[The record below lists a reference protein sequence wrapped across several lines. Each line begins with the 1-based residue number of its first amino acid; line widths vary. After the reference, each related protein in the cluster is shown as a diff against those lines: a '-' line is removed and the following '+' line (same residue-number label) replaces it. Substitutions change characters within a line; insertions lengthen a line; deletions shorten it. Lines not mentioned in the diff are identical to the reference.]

1 MMTLVPRSTPRY
13 VPVSHTFTIFVI
25 LSWHEIS
32 WCISLLLNFPCRVK
46 TRLCRVSI
54 IAYILIIVFWSLCFR
69 CCCWCLLLDS
79 CGVCLL
85 CSSFFRWVH
94 LLFALCSFPY
104 SLPVDFLGVLLFW
117 VYYFP
122 GCTTFSFW
130 AILILYTKI
139 KIQVQ

>member
-85 CSSFFRWVH
+85 CSSFFRWCTSCS
-94 LLFALCSFPY
+94 LCALSRIL
-104 SLPVDFLGVLLFW
+104 SLWISWVYYFSGCTTFLGVLLFH
-117 VYYFP
+117 F
-122 GCTTFSFW
+122 GLF
-130 AILILYTKI
+130 
-139 KIQVQ
+139 